1 MSTHASPSP
10 LGTVA
15 GAAQGRSGRSARSD
29 LSSRAPALATWLDNH
44 AESLDTDA
52 TLSAEVVPQLAQAG
66 LLRVGVPTA
75 LGGAGGTI
83 TDAIDSVADVAAHSF
98 AAAFVLW
105 GQRTF
110 IEYLLQSPNRGLRER
125 LLPVLLTGELA
136 GATGLSNAMKYLSA
150 IEPLQIRA
158 TDRAD
163 AGAGASPAW
172 HVSGGLP
179 WITNL
184 RKQGFVAAAAA
195 DHEAGGPPS
204 IFAIAHDAPGVT
216 RSDDL
221 DLIGLRGTNTAALQ
235 MTDTPLDNNDRI
247 TDDAPAW
254 LVRVRPAFLGL
265 QCGMSLGLA
274 RRSLAG
280 THEGGPGA
288 RAAVAD
294 EVGAL
299 TEQLD
304 ALATRLKAGV
314 AQGEFVTA
322 PAKLFELRIALAG
335 VVHDAATLEVQTGGG
350 RGYLRG
356 LSGVAR
362 RQREAAFVPIV
373 TPSLVQLKNQLAA
386 QRATSQSSTNA
397 APTRTGTA
405 S

>member
-1 MSTHASPSP
+1 MSANAS
-10 LGTVA
+10 LRGL
-15 GAAQGRSGRSARSD
+15 AA
-29 LSSRAPALATWLDNH
+29 RAPALAAWLDTH
-44 AESLDTDA
+44 AETLDTDA
-52 TLSAEVVPQLAQAG
+52 TLSGDVVPQLAEAG
-66 LLRVGVPTA
+66 LLRVGVPVE
-75 LGGAGGTI
+75 LGGTGGSI
-83 TDAIDSVADVAAHSF
+83 VDAIDSVADVAEHSF

-110 IEYLLQSPNRGLRER
+110 IEYLLQSPNRRLREQR
-125 LLPVLLTGELA
+125 LPALLGGELA

-158 TDRAD
+158 TDVVTDDGTR
-163 AGAGASPAW
+163 GW
-172 HVSGGLP
+172 RVNGGLP

-184 RKQGFVAAAAA
+184 RKQGFVAAAAV

-204 IFAIAHDAPGVT
+204 IFAIAHHAPGVT

-235 MTDTPLDNNDRI
+235 MADTLLTDDDRV
-247 TDDAPAW
+247 TDDAPTW

-280 THEGGPGA
+280 TRDGGPGA

-294 EVGAL
+294 EVAAL
-299 TEQLD
+299 SEQLD
-304 ALATRLKAGV
+304 TLTTRLKAGV
-314 AQGEFVTA
+314 SQGEFVDA
-322 PAKLFELRIALAG
+322 PASLFKLRIALAEL
-335 VVHDAATLEVQTGGG
+335 VHDAASLEVQTGGG

-356 LSGVAR
+356 LSGIAR

-386 QRATSQSSTNA
+386 QRAQQL
-397 APTRTGTA
+397 RTETA
-405 S
+405 Q

>member
-1 MSTHASPSP
+1 MSTEAS
-10 LGTVA
+10 LRGL
-15 GAAQGRSGRSARSD
+15 AA
-29 LSSRAPALATWLDNH
+29 RAPALAAWLDAH
-44 AESLDTDA
+44 AETLDTDA
-52 TLSAEVVPQLAQAG
+52 TLCGEVVPQLAHAG
-66 LLRVGVPTA
+66 LLRVGVPVES
-75 LGGAGGTI
+75 GGAGGSI
-83 TDAIDSVADVAAHSF
+83 VDAIDSVAEVAEHSF

-125 LLPVLLTGELA
+125 LLPALLSGELA

-158 TDRAD
+158 TDA
-163 AGAGASPAW
+163 AHGGATPAW
-172 HVSGGLP
+172 RVNGGLP

-184 RKQGFVAAAAA
+184 RKQGFVAAAAV

-204 IFAIAHDAPGVT
+204 IFAIAHNAAGVT

-235 MTDTPLDNNDRI
+235 MADTPLTDDDRI
-247 TDDAPAW
+247 TDNAPAW

-280 THEGGPGA
+280 TNEGGPGA
-288 RAAVAD
+288 RAAVSDDVA
-294 EVGAL
+294 AL
-299 TEQLD
+299 SEQLD
-304 ALATRLKAGV
+304 ALSTQLKTGV
-314 AQGEFVTA
+314 AQGEFVDT
-322 PAKLFELRIALAG
+322 PARLFELRIALATL
-335 VVHDAATLEVQTGGG
+335 VHDAATLEVQTGGG

-386 QRATSQSSTNA
+386 QRAQQLK
-397 APTRTGTA
+397 TGTA

>member
-1 MSTHASPSP
+1 MST
-10 LGTVA
+10 L
-15 GAAQGRSGRSARSD
+15 AA
-29 LSSRAPALATWLDNH
+29 WLDTH
-44 AESLDTDA
+44 AETLDTDA

-66 LLRVGVPTA
+66 VLRVGVPTD
-75 LGGAGGTI
+75 LGGVGGTI
-83 TDAIDSVADVAAHSF
+83 VDAIDAVADVAAHSF

-125 LLPVLLTGELA
+125 LLPALLTGELA

-158 TDRAD
+158 TERAD
-163 AGAGASPAW
+163 AGTTPAW

-184 RKQGFVAAAAA
+184 RKQGFVAAAAV
-195 DHEAGGPPS
+195 DHNAGGPPS

-235 MTDTPLDNNDRI
+235 MADTPLDDNDRI

-280 THEGGPGA
+280 THDGGPGA

-299 TEQLD
+299 AEQLD
-304 ALATRLKAGV
+304 ALAKRLKAGV
-314 AQGEFVTA
+314 AEGEFVAA

-386 QRATSQSSTNA
+386 QRAASATPQQAQQAQQAHQAAA
-397 APTRTGTA
+397 APSRTGTA

>member
-1 MSTHASPSP
+1 MSTHAS
-10 LGTVA
+10 LHGL
-15 GAAQGRSGRSARSD
+15 AA
-29 LSSRAPALATWLDNH
+29 RAPALAAWLDTH
-44 AESLDTDA
+44 AETLDTDA
-52 TLSAEVVPQLAQAG
+52 TLSGDVVPQLATAG
-66 LLRVGVPTA
+66 LLRIGVPA
-75 LGGAGGTI
+75 ELGGAGGTI
-83 TDAIDSVADVAAHSF
+83 GDAIDSVADVAEHSL

-125 LLPVLLTGELA
+125 LLPKLLCGELA
-136 GATGLSNAMKYLSA
+136 GATGLSNAMKYLCA

-158 TDRAD
+158 AD
-163 AGAGASPAW
+163 APGERGPNGKPAW
-172 HVSGGLP
+172 RVTGALP

-184 RKQGFVAAAAA
+184 RKQGFVAAAAV
-195 DHEAGGPPS
+195 DHDAGGPPS

-235 MTDTPLDNNDRI
+235 MADTRLTDDERI
-247 TDDAPAW
+247 TDNAPAW
-254 LVRVRPAFLGL
+254 LARVRPAFLGL

-294 EVGAL
+294 EAGAL
-299 TEQLD
+299 TAQLD
-304 ALATRLKAGV
+304 TLKARLKAGV
-314 AQGEFVTA
+314 AQGDFVET
-322 PAKLFELRIALAG
+322 PARLFELRIALAN

-356 LSGVAR
+356 LSGIAR
-362 RQREAAFVPIV
+362 RQREAAFVPII

-386 QRATSQSSTNA
+386 QRAQQLK
-397 APTRTGTA
+397 TGTA

>member
-1 MSTHASPSP
+1 MSTTASQ
-10 LGTVA
+10 
-15 GAAQGRSGRSARSD
+15 QGLTARASV
-29 LSSRAPALATWLDNH
+29 LASWLDAH
-44 AESLDTDA
+44 AETLDTDA
-52 TLSAEVVPQLAQAG
+52 TLSGEVVPQLATAG
-66 LLRVGVPTA
+66 LLRVGVPVE
-75 LGGAGGTI
+75 LGGTGGTI
-83 TDAIDSVADVAAHSF
+83 GDAIDSVADVAAHSF

-110 IEYLLQSPNRGLRER
+110 IEYLLQSPNQALRDR
-125 LLPVLLTGELA
+125 LLPALLCGELA

-158 TDRAD
+158 TDVTT
-163 AGAGASPAW
+163 
-172 HVSGGLP
+172 VSSSGVGGGDTSSWRVNGGLP

-184 RKQGFVAAAAA
+184 RKQGFVAAAAV

-204 IFAIAHDAPGVT
+204 IFAIAHDAPGVH

-235 MTDTPLDNNDRI
+235 MTDTPLREDDRI
-247 TDDAPAW
+247 TDNAPAW

-274 RRSLAG
+274 RRSLDA
-280 THEGGPGA
+280 TNEGGPAA
-288 RAAVAD
+288 RSAVAD
-294 EVGAL
+294 DVAAL
-299 TEQLD
+299 TDQL
-304 ALATRLKAGV
+304 ASLTTRLKSGV
-314 AQGEFVTA
+314 LRGEFVDT
-322 PAKLFELRIALAG
+322 PASLFKLRISLAEL
-335 VVHDAATLEVQTGGG
+335 VHDAATLEVQTGGG

-386 QRATSQSSTNA
+386 QREQQLK
-397 APTRTGTA
+397 TGTVT
-405 S
+405 

>member
-1 MSTHASPSP
+1 MSTHASPRG
-10 LGTVA
+10 L
-15 GAAQGRSGRSARSD
+15 AA
-29 LSSRAPALATWLDNH
+29 RAPALAAWLDAH
-44 AESLDTDA
+44 AETLDTD
-52 TLSAEVVPQLAQAG
+52 TSLCGDVVPQLAEAG
-66 LLRVGVPTA
+66 LLRIGVPVA
-75 LGGAGGTI
+75 AGGTGGTI
-83 TDAIDSVADVAAHSF
+83 GDAIDSVADVAEHSF

-110 IEYLLQSPNRGLRER
+110 IEYLLQSPNQGLQER
-125 LLPVLLTGELA
+125 LLPALLSGSLA

-158 TDRAD
+158 AEVPGEGHANAWRVT
-163 AGAGASPAW
+163 GA
-172 HVSGGLP
+172 LP

-195 DHEAGGPPS
+195 DHESGGPPS

-221 DLIGLRGTNTAALQ
+221 DLIGLRGTNTAALE
-235 MTDTPLDNNDRI
+235 MTETLLSDDDRI

-254 LVRVRPAFLGL
+254 LVRVRPSFLGL

-280 THEGGPGA
+280 TNEGGPGA

-294 EVGAL
+294 EVAAL
-299 TEQLD
+299 TEQLNT
-304 ALATRLKAGV
+304 LAARLKSGV
-314 AQGEFVTA
+314 AQGEFVQT
-322 PAKLFELRIALAG
+322 PARLFELRIALAD

-386 QRATSQSSTNA
+386 QRAQQLK
-397 APTRTGTA
+397 TGTA

>member
-1 MSTHASPSP
+1 MSTHASPP
-10 LGTVA
+10 
-15 GAAQGRSGRSARSD
+15 AAATAATTATANTTDAPFG
-29 LSSRAPALATWLDNH
+29 LITRAPALAAWLDAH
-44 AESLDTDA
+44 AETLDTDA
-52 TLSAEVVPQLAQAG
+52 TLSADVVPQLAQAG
-66 LLRVGVPTA
+66 LLRIGVPVA

-83 TDAIDSVADVAAHSF
+83 GDAIDSVADVASHSF

-125 LLPVLLTGELA
+125 LLPALLSGELA

-158 TDRAD
+158 TDRT
-163 AGAGASPAW
+163 GGSGGTPAW
-172 HVSGGLP
+172 HVTGGLP

-195 DHEAGGPPS
+195 DHDAGGPPS
-204 IFAIAHDAPGVT
+204 IFAIAHDAEGVT

-235 MTDTPLDNNDRI
+235 MSGTPLEDNDRI

-274 RRSLAG
+274 RRSLAA
-280 THEGGPGA
+280 TNDGGPGA

-294 EVGAL
+294 EVSTL
-299 TEQLD
+299 TDQID
-304 ALATRLKAGV
+304 TLATRLKSGV
-314 AQGEFVTA
+314 AQGEFVTT

-386 QRATSQSSTNA
+386 QRAKSGVSEASA
-397 APTRTGTA
+397 AQPRTGTA

>member
-1 MSTHASPSP
+1 MSTNASASSDA
-10 LGTVA
+10 TAAVA
-15 GAAQGRSGRSARSD
+15 KTTDAPFG
-29 LSSRAPALATWLDNH
+29 LSVRAPALAAWLDAH
-44 AESLDTDA
+44 AEVLDTDA
-52 TLSAEVVPQLAQAG
+52 TLGADVVPQLAQAG
-66 LLRVGVPTA
+66 LLRVGVPME
-75 LGGAGGTI
+75 LGGSGGTI
-83 TDAIDSVADVAAHSF
+83 GDAIDSVAAVASHSF

-125 LLPVLLTGELA
+125 LLPSLLSGELA

-158 TDRAD
+158 TERA
-163 AGAGASPAW
+163 GNGGTPAW
-172 HVSGGLP
+172 QVTGGLP

-195 DHEAGGPPS
+195 DHDAGGPPS
-204 IFAIAHDAPGVT
+204 IFAVAHDAEGVT

-235 MTDTPLDNNDRI
+235 MAGTPLDDNDRI

-274 RRSLAG
+274 RRSLAA
-280 THEGGPGA
+280 TNDGGPGA

-299 TEQLD
+299 ADQIE
-304 ALATRLKAGV
+304 ALATRLKSGV
-314 AQGEFVTA
+314 AQGEFVTT

-386 QRATSQSSTNA
+386 QRAKSSLPADTA
-397 APTRTGTA
+397 AKPRTGTA

>member
-1 MSTHASPSP
+1 MSTTASQ
-10 LGTVA
+10 
-15 GAAQGRSGRSARSD
+15 QGLTA
-29 LSSRAPALATWLDNH
+29 RAPALASWLDAH
-44 AESLDTDA
+44 AETLDTDA
-52 TLSAEVVPQLAQAG
+52 TLSGEVVPQLARAG
-66 LLRVGVPTA
+66 LLRVGVPVE
-75 LGGAGGTI
+75 LGGTGGTI
-83 TDAIDSVADVAAHSF
+83 GDAIDSVADVAAHSF

-110 IEYLLQSPNRGLRER
+110 IEYLLQSPNQALRDR
-125 LLPVLLTGELA
+125 LLPALLCGELA

-158 TDRAD
+158 TDVTT
-163 AGAGASPAW
+163 
-172 HVSGGLP
+172 VSSSGVGGGDTSSWRVNGGLP

-184 RKQGFVAAAAA
+184 RKQGFVAAAAV

-204 IFAIAHDAPGVT
+204 IFAIAHDAPGVH

-235 MTDTPLDNNDRI
+235 MTDTPLREDDRI
-247 TDDAPAW
+247 TDNAPAW

-274 RRSLAG
+274 RRSLDA
-280 THEGGPGA
+280 TNEGGPAA
-288 RAAVAD
+288 RSAVAD
-294 EVGAL
+294 DVAAL
-299 TEQLD
+299 TDE
-304 ALATRLKAGV
+304 LASLTTRLKSGV
-314 AQGEFVTA
+314 LRGEFVDT
-322 PAKLFELRIALAG
+322 PASLFKLRISLAEL
-335 VVHDAATLEVQTGGG
+335 VHDAATLEVQTGGG

-386 QRATSQSSTNA
+386 QREQQLK
-397 APTRTGTA
+397 TGTVT
-405 S
+405 

>member
-1 MSTHASPSP
+1 MNAQPS
-10 LGTVA
+10 LHGL
-15 GAAQGRSGRSARSD
+15 AA
-29 LSSRAPALATWLDNH
+29 RAPALADWLDAN
-44 AESLDTDA
+44 AETLDTDA
-52 TLSAEVVPQLAQAG
+52 TLSADVVPQLAGAD
-66 LLRVGVPTA
+66 LLRIGVPVE
-75 LGGAGGTI
+75 LGGTGGTI
-83 TDAIDSVADVAAHSF
+83 GDAIDNVAEVAGHSF

-110 IEYLLQSPNRGLRER
+110 IEYLLQSPNRALRDR
-125 LLPVLLTGELA
+125 LLPALLCGELA
-136 GATGLSNAMKYLSA
+136 GATGLSNAMKFLSA

-158 TDRAD
+158 TDTPRGN
-163 AGAGASPAW
+163 GANAW
-172 HVSGGLP
+172 RINGGLP

-184 RKQGFVAAAAA
+184 RKQGFVAAAAV

-235 MTDTPLDNNDRI
+235 MAETPLTDDDRI

-274 RRSLAG
+274 RRSLAA
-280 THEGGPGA
+280 TNEGGPGA
-288 RAAVAD
+288 RAAVVDDVA
-294 EVGAL
+294 AL
-299 TEQLD
+299 TDQLD
-304 ALATRLKAGV
+304 TLTTRLKTGV
-314 AQGEFVTA
+314 RQGDFIDT
-322 PAKLFELRIALAG
+322 PASLFKLRIALAEL
-335 VVHDAATLEVQTGGG
+335 VHDAATLEVQTGGG

-356 LSGVAR
+356 LSGLAR

-386 QRATSQSSTNA
+386 QRAQHLKL
-397 APTRTGTA
+397 GTV

>member
-1 MSTHASPSP
+1 MSASASQRG
-10 LGTVA
+10 LAV
-15 GAAQGRSGRSARSD
+15 
-29 LSSRAPALATWLDNH
+29 RAPGLASWLDAN
-44 AESLDTDA
+44 AETLDTDA
-52 TLSAEVVPQLAQAG
+52 TLCGAVVPHLAEAG
-66 LLRVGVPTA
+66 LLRIGVPSE
-75 LGGAGGTI
+75 LGGDGGTI
-83 TDAIDSVADVAAHSF
+83 GDAIDSVAEVAEHSF

-125 LLPVLLTGELA
+125 LLPTLLSGELA

-158 TDRAD
+158 VDAAAPADMASGGRA
-163 AGAGASPAW
+163 W
-172 HVSGGLP
+172 RVSGGLP

-184 RKQGFVAAAAA
+184 RKQGFVAAAAV
-195 DHEAGGPPS
+195 DHASGGPPS
-204 IFAIAHDAPGVT
+204 IFAIAHHTPGVT

-221 DLIGLRGTNTAALQ
+221 DLVGLRGTNTAALQ
-235 MTDTPLDNNDRI
+235 IKEALVTEDDRI

-254 LVRVRPAFLGL
+254 LAHVRPAFLGL

-280 THEGGPGA
+280 ADEGGPGA
-288 RAAVAD
+288 SAALAD
-294 EVGAL
+294 EAAAL
-299 TEQLD
+299 HEQLH
-304 ALATRLKAGV
+304 ALAARLKSGV
-314 AQGEFVTA
+314 LQGEFVA
-322 PAKLFELRIALAG
+322 SPARLFELRIALAG
-335 VVHDAATLEVQTGGG
+335 VVHGAATLEVQAGGG

-386 QRATSQSSTNA
+386 QRAQ
-397 APTRTGTA
+397 RKTGTA

>member
-1 MSTHASPSP
+1 MSTHAG
-10 LGTVA
+10 LHGL
-15 GAAQGRSGRSARSD
+15 AAS
-29 LSSRAPALATWLDNH
+29 APALAAWLEAN
-44 AESLDTDA
+44 AETLDTDA
-52 TLSAEVVPQLAQAG
+52 TLCGDVVPQLAAAG
-66 LLRVGVPTA
+66 LLRIGVPA
-75 LGGAGGTI
+75 ELGGDGGTI
-83 TDAIDSVADVAAHSF
+83 GEAIDSVADVAEHSF

-125 LLPVLLTGELA
+125 LLPALLSGELA

-158 TDRAD
+158 ANVPDTH
-163 AGAGASPAW
+163 GALGKPAW
-172 HVSGGLP
+172 RVTGGLP

-195 DHEAGGPPS
+195 DHDAGGPPS

-235 MTDTPLDNNDRI
+235 MADTPLTDDDRI
-247 TDDAPAW
+247 TDNAPAW

-265 QCGMSLGLA
+265 QCGMSVGLA

-280 THEGGPGA
+280 TNESGPGA

-294 EVGAL
+294 EATAL
-299 TEQLD
+299 TEQL
-304 ALATRLKAGV
+304 ATLRTRLKAGV
-314 AQGEFVTA
+314 AQGEFVET
-322 PAKLFELRIALAG
+322 PARLFELRIALAG
-335 VVHDAATLEVQTGGG
+335 VVHNAATLEVQTGGG

-386 QRATSQSSTNA
+386 QRAQQL
-397 APTRTGTA
+397 RTGTV

>member
-1 MSTHASPSP
+1 MNTTASQRG
-10 LGTVA
+10 L
-15 GAAQGRSGRSARSD
+15 AA
-29 LSSRAPALATWLDNH
+29 RAPALASWLDAH
-44 AESLDTDA
+44 AETLDTDA
-52 TLSAEVVPQLAQAG
+52 TLCGAVVPQLADAG
-66 LLRVGVPTA
+66 LLRIGVPTE

-83 TDAIDSVADVAAHSF
+83 GDAIDSVADAAEHSF

-110 IEYLLQSPNRGLRER
+110 IEYLLQSPNRGLGER
-125 LLPVLLTGELA
+125 LLPALLSGELA

-158 TDRAD
+158 VDAPASDTGSTGNTGEEVRAWRVT
-163 AGAGASPAW
+163 GA
-172 HVSGGLP
+172 LP

-184 RKQGFVAAAAA
+184 RKQGFVAAAAV

-204 IFAIAHDAPGVT
+204 IFAISHHAPGVT

-235 MTDTPLDNNDRI
+235 MKDTPLTEDDRI
-247 TDDAPAW
+247 TDNAPAW

-280 THEGGPGA
+280 AGEGGPGA
-288 RAAVAD
+288 SAALAD
-294 EVGAL
+294 ETAAL
-299 TEQLD
+299 REQLD
-304 ALATRLKAGV
+304 TLAERLKSGV
-314 AQGEFVTA
+314 MQGEFVA
-322 PAKLFELRIALAG
+322 SPARLFELRIALAD
-335 VVHDAATLEVQTGGG
+335 VVHEAATLEVQAGGG

-386 QRATSQSSTNA
+386 QRAQHK
-397 APTRTGTA
+397 TGTA

>member
-1 MSTHASPSP
+1 MSAS
-10 LGTVA
+10 A
-15 GAAQGRSGRSARSD
+15 GLRGLAA
-29 LSSRAPALATWLDNH
+29 RAPSLATWLDTH
-44 AESLDTDA
+44 AETLDTDA
-52 TLSAEVVPQLAQAG
+52 TLCGDVVPRLAEAG
-66 LLRVGVPTA
+66 LLHIGVPTT
-75 LGGAGGTI
+75 LGGGGGTI
-83 TDAIDSVADVAAHSF
+83 GDAIDSVAEVAEHSF

-110 IEYLLQSPNRGLRER
+110 IEYLLQSPNHGLRDR
-125 LLPVLLTGELA
+125 LLPALLAGELA

-158 TDRAD
+158 TQAS
-163 AGAGASPAW
+163 ASSGATRVPAW
-172 HVSGGLP
+172 RVTGALP

-204 IFAIAHDAPGVT
+204 IFAIAHNAPGVT

-235 MTDTPLDNNDRI
+235 MTDTPL
-247 TDDAPAW
+247 TDDDRVTDNAPAW

-280 THEGGPGA
+280 TYDGGPGA
-288 RAAVAD
+288 RAAVA
-294 EVGAL
+294 EEAAAL

-304 ALATRLKAGV
+304 TLAARLKSGV
-314 AQGEFVTA
+314 AQGEFVQA
-322 PAKLFELRIALAG
+322 PAHLFELRIALAG
-335 VVHDAATLEVQTGGG
+335 VVHDAASLEVQTGGG

-386 QRATSQSSTNA
+386 QRTQQR
-397 APTRTGTA
+397 PTGTA
-405 S
+405 P

>member
-1 MSTHASPSP
+1 MSTHAS
-10 LGTVA
+10 LA
-15 GAAQGRSGRSARSD
+15 GLAA
-29 LSSRAPALATWLDNH
+29 RAPALAAWLDAN
-44 AESLDTDA
+44 AETLDTDA
-52 TLSAEVVPQLAQAG
+52 TLCGEVVPQLAAAG
-66 LLRVGVPTA
+66 LLRIGVPA
-75 LGGAGGTI
+75 ELGGAGGTI
-83 TDAIDSVADVAAHSF
+83 GDAIDSVADVAEHSF

-125 LLPVLLTGELA
+125 LLPTLLSGELA

-158 TDRAD
+158 ADVPTATGANGTRA
-163 AGAGASPAW
+163 W
-172 HVSGGLP
+172 RITGGLP

-184 RKQGFVAAAAA
+184 RKQGFVAAAAV

-235 MTDTPLDNNDRI
+235 MTETPLTDDDRI
-247 TDDAPAW
+247 TDNAPAW

-294 EVGAL
+294 EVASL
-299 TEQLD
+299 STQLD
-304 ALATRLKAGV
+304 TLRARLKAGV
-314 AQGEFVTA
+314 AQGEFIET
-322 PAKLFELRIALAG
+322 PARLFELRIALAD
-335 VVHDAATLEVQTGGG
+335 VVHNAATLEVQTGGG

-386 QRATSQSSTNA
+386 QRAQQL
-397 APTRTGTA
+397 RTGTA

>member
-1 MSTHASPSP
+1 MSAQAT
-10 LGTVA
+10 LRGL
-15 GAAQGRSGRSARSD
+15 AA
-29 LSSRAPALATWLDNH
+29 RAPALAAWLDAH
-44 AESLDTDA
+44 AETLDTDA
-52 TLSAEVVPQLAQAG
+52 KLSGDVVPQLASAG
-66 LLRVGVPTA
+66 LLRIGVPVE
-75 LGGAGGTI
+75 LGGTGGMI
-83 TDAIDSVADVAAHSF
+83 GDAIDNVADVAEHSF

-110 IEYLLQSPNRGLRER
+110 IEYLLQSPNRSLRDR
-125 LLPVLLTGELA
+125 WLPALLCGEIA

-158 TDRAD
+158 TEAPASAGRDGTRA
-163 AGAGASPAW
+163 W
-172 HVSGGLP
+172 RINGGLP

-184 RKQGFVAAAAA
+184 RKQGFVAAAAV

-204 IFAIAHDAPGVT
+204 IFAIAHHAPGVT

-235 MTDTPLDNNDRI
+235 MLDTPLTDDDRI
-247 TDDAPAW
+247 TDNAPAW

-280 THEGGPGA
+280 THDSGPGA

-294 EVGAL
+294 DVAAL

-304 ALATRLKAGV
+304 TLTTRLKNGV
-314 AQGEFVTA
+314 AQGDFVDT
-322 PAKLFELRIALAG
+322 PASLFTLRIALAEL
-335 VVHDAATLEVQTGGG
+335 VHDAATLEVQTGGG

-386 QRATSQSSTNA
+386 QRAQQLKL
-397 APTRTGTA
+397 GTV

>member
-1 MSTHASPSP
+1 MSTHAS
-10 LGTVA
+10 LCGL
-15 GAAQGRSGRSARSD
+15 AA
-29 LSSRAPALATWLDNH
+29 RAPALAAWLDAH
-44 AESLDTDA
+44 AETLDTDA
-52 TLSAEVVPQLAQAG
+52 TLSGDVVPQLASAG
-66 LLRVGVPTA
+66 LLRIGVPA
-75 LGGAGGTI
+75 ELGGAGGTI
-83 TDAIDSVADVAAHSF
+83 GDAIDSVADVAGHSF

-125 LLPVLLTGELA
+125 LLPALLSGELA
-136 GATGLSNAMKYLSA
+136 GATGLSNAMKYLCA

-158 TDRAD
+158 TQTTGSNSA
-163 AGAGASPAW
+163 PAW
-172 HVSGGLP
+172 RVNGGLP

-184 RKQGFVAAAAA
+184 RKQGFVAAAAV
-195 DHEAGGPPS
+195 DHEAGGAPS
-204 IFAIAHDAPGVT
+204 IFAIAHHAPGVA

-235 MTDTPLDNNDRI
+235 MTDTPLTEDDRI
-247 TDDAPAW
+247 AENAPAW
-254 LVRVRPAFLGL
+254 LTRVRPAFLGL

-274 RRSLAG
+274 RRSLTG
-280 THEGGPGA
+280 THDGGPGA

-294 EVGAL
+294 DVAAL

-304 ALATRLKAGV
+304 TLTARLKTGV
-314 AQGEFVTA
+314 AQGEFVDT
-322 PAKLFELRIALAG
+322 PASLFKLRIALAEL
-335 VVHDAATLEVQTGGG
+335 VHDAATLEVQTGGG

-356 LSGVAR
+356 VSGVAR

-386 QRATSQSSTNA
+386 QRAQQ
-397 APTRTGTA
+397 PKTGTV

>member
-1 MSTHASPSP
+1 MSTHASPTP

-15 GAAQGRSGRSARSD
+15 GAVQGQSGLSA
-29 LSSRAPALATWLDNH
+29 LSVRAPELAAWLDSH
-44 AESLDTDA
+44 AETLDTDA

-125 LLPVLLTGELA
+125 LLPALLTGELA

-163 AGAGASPAW
+163 ADASPAW

-235 MTDTPLDNNDRI
+235 MTDTPLDDNDRI
-247 TDDAPAW
+247 TDDAPVW

-299 TEQLD
+299 AEQLD

-373 TPSLVQLKNQLAA
+373 TQSLVQLKNQLAA
-386 QRATSQSSTNA
+386 QRGASQPSATA

>member
-1 MSTHASPSP
+1 MSSEAS
-10 LGTVA
+10 LRGL
-15 GAAQGRSGRSARSD
+15 AA
-29 LSSRAPALATWLDNH
+29 RAPALAAWLDAH
-44 AESLDTDA
+44 AETLDTDA
-52 TLSAEVVPQLAQAG
+52 TLSGDVVPQLANAG
-66 LLRVGVPTA
+66 LLRIGVPVA
-75 LGGAGGTI
+75 LGGAGGSI
-83 TDAIDSVADVAAHSF
+83 VDAIDSVAEVAEHSF

-125 LLPVLLTGELA
+125 LLPALLCGELA

-158 TDRAD
+158 TDV
-163 AGAGASPAW
+163 AGAPGTW
-172 HVSGGLP
+172 RVNGGLP

-184 RKQGFVAAAAA
+184 RKQGFVAAAAV

-204 IFAIAHDAPGVT
+204 IFAIAHNAPGVT

-221 DLIGLRGTNTAALQ
+221 DLIGLRGTHTAALQ
-235 MTDTPLDNNDRI
+235 MADTPLSDDDRI
-247 TDDAPAW
+247 TDNAPAW

-274 RRSLAG
+274 QRSLAG
-280 THEGGPGA
+280 TNDSGPGA

-294 EVGAL
+294 EVAAL
-299 TEQLD
+299 SEQLD
-304 ALATRLKAGV
+304 TLSARLKAGV
-314 AQGEFVTA
+314 AQGDFVET
-322 PAKLFELRIALAG
+322 PAHLFELRIALAAL
-335 VVHDAATLEVQTGGG
+335 VHDAATLEVQTGGG

-386 QRATSQSSTNA
+386 QRAQQLK
-397 APTRTGTA
+397 TGTA

>member
-1 MSTHASPSP
+1 MSTHASPSTP
-10 LGTVA
+10 VA
-15 GAAQGRSGRSARSD
+15 KEAPNGLAA
-29 LSSRAPALATWLDNH
+29 RAPALATWLDAH
-44 AESLDTDA
+44 AETLDTDA
-52 TLSAEVVPQLAQAG
+52 TLSADVVPQLARAG
-66 LLRVGVPTA
+66 LLRIGVPTE

-83 TDAIDSVADVAAHSF
+83 DDAIDSIAEVANHSF

-125 LLPVLLTGELA
+125 LLPALLTGKLA
-136 GATGLSNAMKYLSA
+136 GATGLSNAMKFLSA

-158 TDRAD
+158 TDRSSD
-163 AGAGASPAW
+163 GAAPAW

-184 RKQGFVAAAAA
+184 RKQSFVAAAAA
-195 DHEAGGPPS
+195 DHETGGPPS

-235 MTDTPLDNNDRI
+235 MSGTPLDDNDRI
-247 TDDAPAW
+247 TDNAPTW

-280 THEGGPGA
+280 TNDGGPVA
-288 RAAVAD
+288 RGAVAD

-299 TEQLD
+299 ADQLD
-304 ALATRLKAGV
+304 MLATRLKSGV

-322 PAKLFELRIALAG
+322 PAELFELRIALAR

-373 TPSLVQLKNQLAA
+373 TPSLVQLKDQLAA
-386 QRATSQSSTNA
+386 QRAEAAQLAA
-397 APTRTGTA
+397 APARSSTGTA

>member
-1 MSTHASPSP
+1 MSTHAS
-10 LGTVA
+10 LRGL
-15 GAAQGRSGRSARSD
+15 AAS
-29 LSSRAPALATWLDNH
+29 APALAAWLDTH
-44 AESLDTDA
+44 AETLDTDA
-52 TLSAEVVPQLAQAG
+52 TLCGDVLPQLATAG
-66 LLRVGVPTA
+66 LLRIGVPA
-75 LGGAGGTI
+75 ELGGAGGTI
-83 TDAIDSVADVAAHSF
+83 GDAIDSVADVAEHSF

-110 IEYLLQSPNRGLRER
+110 IEYLLQSPNQGLRER
-125 LLPVLLTGELA
+125 LLPALLSGELA
-136 GATGLSNAMKYLSA
+136 GATGLSNAMKFLSA

-158 TDRAD
+158 TQAPGEH
-163 AGAGASPAW
+163 GAIGKTAW
-172 HVSGGLP
+172 HVTGALP

-235 MTDTPLDNNDRI
+235 MTDTRLTDDERI
-247 TDDAPAW
+247 TDNAPAW

-280 THEGGPGA
+280 TNDAGPSA

-294 EVGAL
+294 EVTVL
-299 TEQLD
+299 SEQLD
-304 ALATRLKAGV
+304 TLKARLKAGV
-314 AQGEFVTA
+314 AQGEFVET
-322 PAKLFELRIALAG
+322 PARLFELRIALAD
-335 VVHDAATLEVQTGGG
+335 VVHGAATLEVQTGGG
-350 RGYLRG
+350 YGYLRG

-386 QRATSQSSTNA
+386 QRAQQLK
-397 APTRTGTA
+397 TGTA